1 MKNVSII
8 ALVILALV
16 LGFMY
21 YKCRKQSRGFQ
32 QNVDVIVKRLDIEY
46 NSISQA
52 LKNKLPEDVRG
63 FYIERR
69 NKVGSILNNFYGTKK
84 YEVS

>member
-1 MKNVSII
+1 MKNVSIV

-21 YKCRKQSRGFQ
+21 YKCRKQSKGFQ

-46 NSISQA
+46 NSISTA
-52 LKNKLPEDVRG
+52 LKSKLPEDVRS

-69 NKVGSILNNFYGTKK
+69 NKVGLILNNFYGTKK

>member
-1 MKNVSII
+1 MKNVSIV

-21 YKCRKQSRGFQ
+21 YKCRKQSKGFQ

-46 NSISQA
+46 NSISTA
-52 LKNKLPEDVRG
+52 LKGKLPEDVRS

-69 NKVGSILNNFYGTKK
+69 NKVGLILNNFYGTKK